1 MERES
6 MSYDVVIVGGGPSGL
21 SAAIKLKQLAVEK
34 SIEISVCLV
43 EKGSEIGAHILSGA
57 IIEPRALSELFPDWK
72 AMGAPL
78 NTPVKDDRFLFLSE
92 KKAVSIPKCS
102 LPPQMHNEGNYIVSL
117 GNVCRWL
124 GEQAEALGV
133 EIYPGFA
140 AAEVLFNDDGS
151 VKGIATGDMGIDK
164 NNEHKSSYEPGM
176 ELHAKYTLFSEGC
189 RGSLSQQLIESF
201 NLDANCEH
209 QTYGLGIKELWSI
222 APEKHQAGLALHTAG
237 WPLDTQTYGGSFI
250 YHLEDNQVAI
260 GMVVGLDYNNPYLSP
275 YEEFQRFK
283 THPAIGE
290 ILQGGKRIAYGARS
304 LNEGGI
310 QSLPGLVF
318 PGGALIGCSAGFLNV
333 PKIKGTHTA
342 MKSGLLAADS
352 IVEALSQNR
361 NNDVLT
367 NYPEKIKNSW
377 LYKELHQ
384 ARNFRPAFSK
394 WGLIGGTLYA
404 GIDLKLFRGKAPW
417 TLNHHGSD
425 RKQLKPAQQCKH
437 INYPKPDGIITFDRL
452 SSVFISNTNHEED
465 QPVHLQLKDES
476 IPINHNLEI
485 FDAPEQRYCPAGVYE
500 IVEENGTQR
509 LQINAQNCLHCKAC
523 DIKDPGKNI
532 RWTTPEGSGGPNYPN
547 M

>member
-1 MERES
+1 MQRES
-6 MSYDVVIVGGGPSGL
+6 MDYDVVSGGGGPSGL
-21 SAAIKLKQLAVEK
+21 SASIKIMQLAAEQNLD
-34 SIEISVCLV
+34 ISVCLV

-57 IIEPRALSELFPDWK
+57 IIEPRSLNELLPNWK
-72 AMGAPL
+72 ELGAPL
-78 NTPVKDDRFLFLSE
+78 NTPVEDDRFLFLSE
-92 KKAVSIPKCS
+92 SKALSFPSWS

-140 AAEVLFNDDGS
+140 AAEVLFNEDGS
-151 VKGIATGDMGIDK
+151 VKGIATGDMGLDK
-164 NNEHKSSYEPGM
+164 NGEPKSSHEPGM

-201 NLDANCEH
+201 KLNASCES

-222 APEKHQAGLALHTAG
+222 DPAKHQAGLALHTAG
-237 WPLDTQTYGGSFI
+237 WPLDMGTYGGSFI
-250 YHLEDNQVAI
+250 YHLEDNQLAI
-260 GMVVGLDYNNPYLSP
+260 GMVVGLDYKNPYMSP
-275 YEEFQRFK
+275 YEEFQRLK
-283 THPAIGE
+283 THPKISQMLE
-290 ILQGGKRIAYGARS
+290 GGKRIAYGARS

-342 MKSGLLAADS
+342 MKSGMLAAETV
-352 IVEALSQNR
+352 VEALSQGR
-361 NNDVLT
+361 SSDELSK
-367 NYPEKIKNSW
+367 YPERIDNSW
-377 LYKELHQ
+377 LKAELQQ
-384 ARNFRPAFSK
+384 ARNFRPAFAK

-417 TLNHHGSD
+417 TLSHHGRD
-425 RKQLKPAQQCKH
+425 RDQLKRASDCQP
-437 INYPKPDGIITFDRL
+437 IDYPSPDGKITFDRL
-452 SSVFISNTNHEED
+452 SSVFLSSTNHEED
-465 QPVHLQLKDES
+465 QPVHLKLKDMS
-476 IPINHNLEI
+476 VPISHNLKLYA
-485 FDAPEQRYCPAGVYE
+485 APEQRFCPAGVYE
-500 IVEENGTQR
+500 IIEQDGQPQ

-523 DIKDPGKNI
+523 DIKDPSKNI
-532 RWTTPEGSGGPNYPN
+532 RWSTPEGSGGPNYPN